1 MNKNHNENKIKNEN
15 SFPEGKSQGTPME
28 DSENEQKKNKNELNE
43 KNKSSLEQK
52 LSNEELEGKT
62 LKNNNEEIEKLLEQ
76 INEQSEKI
84 SNLEKEVEE
93 YKDRLIRKIAEFDN
107 FKKRTENDQIKLIE
121 YAAEDFIKKLL
132 PIVDDFE
139 RSLIH
144 INESVDINSLKE
156 GINMIYNKLIKLL
169 NEQGV
174 KPIECVGKPFDV
186 HLHDALM
193 KKKENDFPPQT
204 VLEEV
209 QKGYLFKDKVIRHS
223 KVIVNDDFSE
233 IDSQN
238 NNSEQAK

>member
-1 MNKNHNENKIKNEN
+1 MSKNHNENNKEKEK
-15 SFPEGKSQGTPME
+15 SFPK
-28 DSENEQKKNKNELNE
+28 DSLENEEMKNKNELQEKEESSLEHNLTNE
-43 KNKSSLEQK
+43 DLKEKTSKNKS
-52 LSNEELEGKT
+52 
-62 LKNNNEEIEKLLEQ
+62 EEIDKLLEQ
-76 INEQSEKI
+76 INTQSEKI
-84 SNLEKEVEE
+84 SKLEKEVEE

-107 FKKRTENDQIKLIE
+107 YRKRTENDQLKLIE

-139 RSLIH
+139 RSLNH

-174 KPIECVGKPFDV
+174 KQIECVGKPFDV

-209 QKGYLFKDKVIRHS
+209 QKGYMFKDKVIRHS

-233 IDSQN
+233 IDSQKN
-238 NNSEQAK
+238 DSEQENK